1 MQAIA
6 LRTREGDITK
16 HVAAYTCYEK
26 YFAIHRNPDGR
37 TRGPKAWTVTHIA
50 SGMALVH
57 GRTRGHALCKLRVLL
72 TINVNYRF
80 FDDWS
85 VANPEAS
92 FTKNV
97 HDYYRVMRKDMENP
111 TTLRKKCQKHNVTF
125 SC

>member
-6 LRTREGDITK
+6 LRTREGDITR

-72 TINVNYRF
+72 KINVNYRF

-85 VANPEAS
+85 VADPEAE
-92 FTKNV
+92 FPKV
-97 HDYYRVMRKDMENP
+97 AHRYYQGMRKELENP
-111 TTLRKKCQKHNVTF
+111 TTLREKCIANHVTF